1 MKSNLWLSVILTLAL
16 ASTGV
21 RSLAQ
26 TTNDSPAPGD
36 AAAPA
41 PKPKPAKSAKSTGSK
56 TAKKPATKTTKSTDS
71 ARTESKP
78 LTPGPAVVKEK
89 NVNVRGQA
97 AINSEVIAHLKR
109 GDHVVVIEEVTKK
122 AKNDEPSRWAKIA
135 LPQTSAVWVHA
146 SFLDA
151 NGVVT
156 SKNLNLR
163 SGPGEN
169 FSVVGHLSKGGTVKE
184 VERKGDWV
192 HVEPPSDAYAFVA
205 AHLIA
210 NEAAPAI
217 AATETPRPPTL
228 AATTPTPAPV
238 TPTPAPDTTTTT
250 PPAPVVATPPAPITP
265 TPIAETPAPATPA
278 VVGAEA
284 AGTPPPV
291 APPAPT
297 PTPEIAGVKPIP
309 APEFPSP
316 VFAPKVEAEDE
327 DVKRVVTREG
337 IVVRSVS
344 IQAPTYFV
352 LENLSNH
359 KTINYLYSP
368 STNLVLKN
376 VQGKR
381 IIVTGEEM
389 LDERWPNTPV
399 IAIDKL
405 ETVP

>member
-1 MKSNLWLSVILTLAL
+1 MKSNLWLALIVTLAL
-16 ASTGV
+16 ACSGAQG
-21 RSLAQ
+21 LAQ
-26 TTNDSPAPGD
+26 TTNDAAPVPADGT
-36 AAAPA
+36 APA
-41 PKPKPAKSAKSTGSK
+41 PKPKAAKSTRSNGSK
-56 TAKKPATKTTKSTDS
+56 TAKKPSTKTTTKSTDYTR
-71 ARTESKP
+71 AESKP

-284 AGTPPPV
+284 AG
-291 APPAPT
+291 
-297 PTPEIAGVKPIP
+297 
-309 APEFPSP
+309 
-316 VFAPKVEAEDE
+316 
-327 DVKRVVTREG
+327 
-337 IVVRSVS
+337 
-344 IQAPTYFV
+344 
-352 LENLSNH
+352 
-359 KTINYLYSP
+359 
-368 STNLVLKN
+368 
-376 VQGKR
+376 
-381 IIVTGEEM
+381 
-389 LDERWPNTPV
+389 
-399 IAIDKL
+399 
-405 ETVP
+405 